1 MVSLIFIHWIALNPA
16 FEQPEPVLTIIYT
29 DKEKQ
34 SNNISKRT
42 KMTGETRMIRII
54 TITIGMAWVTG
65 MTRMIEETHMTRID
79 KITIG
84 WDDMGNWDE
93 WDL

>member
-1 MVSLIFIHWIALNPA
+1 
-16 FEQPEPVLTIIYT
+16 
-29 DKEKQ
+29 
-34 SNNISKRT
+34 
-42 KMTGETRMIRII
+42 MTGETRMIRII